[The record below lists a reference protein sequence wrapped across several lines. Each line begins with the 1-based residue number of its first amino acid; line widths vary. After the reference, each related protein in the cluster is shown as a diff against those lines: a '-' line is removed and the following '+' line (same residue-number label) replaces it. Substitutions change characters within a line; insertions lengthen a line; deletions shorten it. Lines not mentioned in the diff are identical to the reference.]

1 MGRRPEQTLSQ
12 TGPADGQQAH
22 EKMLNIA
29 GPQGA
34 INQNHNKIS
43 PHTVRMAVI
52 KKTRDVLI
60 RMWRKEVGLYWR
72 ECKLVQ
78 PLQKTL

>member
-43 PHTVRMAVI
+43 PHI
-52 KKTRDVLI
+52 CQNGQHVLSK
-60 RMWRKEVGLYWR
+60 R
-72 ECKLVQ
+72 
-78 PLQKTL
+78 